1 MNLKIKTAVTIAF
14 VFIVSMGSCR
24 AQSDIPFHEQIAFDF
39 YCSEIIGDSQFKERL
54 RVSTDFNSLFYI
66 SAECLKD
73 KIYNEKK
80 IEVYQKSKYF
90 QGYLLDLKKLDK
102 TQFKKVKHINKYSNS
117 NNYVSVSNAYTFNN
131 LIFVQIEELVENDE
145 KTFTFE
151 FDEKGNIID
160 WCLSSKAMHTSFE

>member
-1 MNLKIKTAVTIAF
+1 MKLKIKTAVTIAF

-80 IEVYQKSKYF
+80 IEVYQNSKYY
-90 QGYLLDLKKLDK
+90 QGYSIDLKKLNK
-102 TQFKKVKHINKYSNS
+102 TQFKKVKRINKDSS
-117 NNYVSVSNAYTFNN
+117 SKNYVAVSSAYTLNN
-131 LIFVQIEELVENDE
+131 RIFVQIEELIE
-145 KTFTFE
+145 KNERTFTFE

-160 WCLSSKAMHTSFE
+160 WCLSAKAMHTSLE